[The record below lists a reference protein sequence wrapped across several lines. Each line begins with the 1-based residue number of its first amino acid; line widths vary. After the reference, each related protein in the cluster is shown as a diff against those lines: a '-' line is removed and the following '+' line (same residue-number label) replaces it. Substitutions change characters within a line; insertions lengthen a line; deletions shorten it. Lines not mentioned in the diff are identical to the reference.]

1 MVNLVGMQ
9 LFQIMILDSGI
20 LFTLNNTFFVVGKIN
35 PYELRKLMIYKNR
48 ERWKMEMRIMLTFSI
63 NHKS

>member
-48 ERWKMEMRIMLTFSI
+48 ER
-63 NHKS
+63 